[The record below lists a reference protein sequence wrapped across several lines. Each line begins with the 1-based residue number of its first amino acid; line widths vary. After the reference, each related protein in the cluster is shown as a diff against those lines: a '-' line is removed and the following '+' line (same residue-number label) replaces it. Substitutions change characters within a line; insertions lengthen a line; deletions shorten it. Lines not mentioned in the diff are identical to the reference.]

1 MRKSKSGNN
10 TPVPP
15 SPRYGRSS
23 PAISRNLNLKE
34 EHMTPTFHGM
44 RLPIEGL
51 TVIGEA
57 VHDVSPEVIELSFD
71 IHSVGLSAAIA
82 LQENA
87 AKVNHIGQALSAI
100 GKTETDITT
109 GGVEVVPILQLPNPS
124 LTMPSPFLLQSAF
137 ATSSAGVPMPVAASE
152 NPSLVGYRAV
162 NSIKVVVRNVSRA
175 GEVVDIV
182 TRAGA
187 IPNGSIRY
195 LLQDE
200 ETLERTLLEK
210 AVRRA
215 REKAVA
221 LAAAVGK
228 TTGGPISIS
237 EEVMAL
243 QPQQSFGNG
252 RHNPFLM
259 PSAGSNVR
267 PPFIN
272 GQLTFCA
279 RVSVVYQLQ

>member
-1 MRKSKSGNN
+1 
-10 TPVPP
+10 
-15 SPRYGRSS
+15 
-23 PAISRNLNLKE
+23 
-34 EHMTPTFHGM
+34 MTPTFLGM

-82 LQENA
+82 LQDNA
-87 AKVNHIGQALSAI
+87 AKVTHIGQALAAI

-124 LTMPSPFLLQSAF
+124 LTMPNPFLLQSAF
-137 ATSSAGVPMPVAASE
+137 ATSGASVPMSVAPAASE

-187 IPNGSIRY
+187 TPNGSIRY

-215 REKAVA
+215 REKATV
-221 LAAAVGK
+221 LAAAVGR
-228 TTGGPISIS
+228 TTGAPISIS
-237 EEVMAL
+237 EEITAH
-243 QPQQSFGNG
+243 QPHLVYANG
-252 RHNPFLM
+252 RQNPFSM
-259 PSAGSNVR
+259 PIAAAAR

-272 GQLTFCA
+272 GQLTFSA
-279 RVSVVYQLQ
+279 KVSVVYPLQ